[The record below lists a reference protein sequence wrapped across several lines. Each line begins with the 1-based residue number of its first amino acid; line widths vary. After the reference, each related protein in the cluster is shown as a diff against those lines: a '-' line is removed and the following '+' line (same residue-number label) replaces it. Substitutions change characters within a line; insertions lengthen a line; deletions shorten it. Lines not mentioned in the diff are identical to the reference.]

1 MIEPTKADLIKQI
14 EALYIERATWIGEG
28 KTYQHQIENLKGR
41 CLTQRQMYM
50 DECTKRRAMEEA
62 YHGVKT
68 ALDSALKNA
77 QYSIQRPDV
86 LDFFSKAIDR
96 AILFCP
102 KCGKIAL
109 GLKGHS
115 GLRFCPTCADKTE
128 WPWPKDYEQDGY
140 TLAE

>member
-1 MIEPTKADLIKQI
+1 MTTPAEYTTRVVEDVV
-14 EALYIERATWIGEG
+14 YERGSQNKKWG
-28 KTYQHQIENLKGR
+28 
-41 CLTQRQMYM
+41 TQRHP
-50 DECTKRRAMEEA
+50 DGTEEA

-68 ALDSALKNA
+68 ALDSTLKNA

-115 GLRFCPTCADKTE
+115 GMRFCPTCADKTE
-128 WPWPKDYEQDGY
+128 WPWPKDYE
-140 TLAE
+140 